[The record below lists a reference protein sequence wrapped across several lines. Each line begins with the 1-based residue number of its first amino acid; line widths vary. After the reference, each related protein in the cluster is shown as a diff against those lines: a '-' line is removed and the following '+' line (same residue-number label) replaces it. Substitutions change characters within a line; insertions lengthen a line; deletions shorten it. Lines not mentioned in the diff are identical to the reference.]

1 MPRHIKFFLS
11 ALVVA
16 ILAAVIVAQIGA
28 ETAPPVPT
36 PAPGPL
42 PTALPAL
49 TPAPTPTP
57 VPASPRQALV
67 RVPAGALELPIRGA
81 TGFSSIQ
88 LNLRS
93 EPSSQA
99 ALLRQVPPGTAFRI
113 LEEKGAYWRVENDD
127 FTGWLAHKYC
137 MVNLP
142 DVIPSIIYENTNASQ
157 SRVHSS
163 GKSVPG
169 ITGEALYHAR
179 AYDER
184 LGREEFIMPVM
195 YSMAGK
201 VCAAQQAALAQ
212 GDSLKIYEAYRPD
225 GAQRTMIEALAALAE
240 RDPEVKEGISAPPWK
255 MSWFISLGTS
265 NHQRGCAIDVSLV
278 KVEAVKHLWS
288 GDCAYNAVVKYE
300 EYEMPSPIHELS
312 IASAAFNAP
321 VVSSSETAWK
331 SAAPAP
337 AMNKAALSLQRYCVD
352 AGLTPLASE
361 WWHFNDL
368 ATYRALGEN
377 TGRGEAILTQLFS
390 VPPAAP

>member
-1 MPRHIKFFLS
+1 MPRHTKFFLA
-11 ALVVA
+11 ALS
-16 ILAAVIVAQIGA
+16 AAVLGAVIAAQIGA

-36 PAPGPL
+36 PAPASL
-42 PTALPAL
+42 PTAPPAP
-49 TPAPTPTP
+49 TPTPTP
-57 VPASPRQALV
+57 VPASPRQAPV

-93 EPSSQA
+93 EPSAQA
-99 ALLRQVPPGTAFRI
+99 TLLRQVPPGTAFRI
-113 LEEKGAYWRVENDD
+113 LEEEGAYWRVENDS
-127 FTGWLAHKYC
+127 FTGYLAHKYC

-142 DVIPSIIYENTNASQ
+142 DVIPSIVYENTNASQ

-163 GKSVPG
+163 GKRVPG
-169 ITGEALYHAR
+169 VTGEALYQAR

-195 YSMAGK
+195 YSMARK

-212 GDSLKIYEAYRPD
+212 GDSLKLYEAYRPD
-225 GAQRTMIEALAALAE
+225 GAQRAMVEALAALAE
-240 RDPEVKEGISAPPWK
+240 RDPEVQEGISAPPWK

-278 KVEAVKHLWS
+278 KVEAVKHHWS
-288 GDCAYNAVVKYE
+288 GDCAYNAVVKYK
-300 EYEMPSPIHELS
+300 EYDMPSPIHELS
-312 IASAAFNAP
+312 IASAAFSAP

-337 AMNKAALSLQRYCVD
+337 AMNRAALSLQRYCAG

-377 TGRGEAILTQLFS
+377 TGRGEATLTQLFS
-390 VPPAAP
+390 VPPYAAP